1 MSKFAIVGIV
11 ILAIVMIFLGLFAY
25 SYTHLGVG
33 LNDVEFQSIDWEPIS
48 WDVLLRAGLN
58 TLSGNWFDAA
68 FDLVQG
74 VNLNL
79 VIGLSNDGLLPVYIP
94 DLNYDV
100 LINGVPIGNGVSKI
114 NVIVNPG
121 ETKEI
126 IAFQNIQKSSM
137 APAAASIVNTEGV
150 MNVKVSGTAYFQLF
164 GWKIPVP
171 FDSEK
176 RISIYDEVRNKI
188 NAEIQKNIS
197 QKGPDALT
205 CGDGTHVEDGKCV
218 PDNIMEGVAGIFD
231 EIKKQIDD
239 LLK

>member
-1 MSKFAIVGIV
+1 MNKFSIAGMAILAMIGIV
-11 ILAIVMIFLGLFAY
+11 LGLFAY
-25 SYTHLGVG
+25 SYTQLDVS

-48 WDVLLRAGLN
+48 WEELLGAGLN
-58 TLSGNWFDAA
+58 TLSGNWFGAA
-68 FDLVQG
+68 FDLIQG
-74 VNLNL
+74 INLNL
-79 VIGLSNDGLLPVYIP
+79 IIGMSNDGLLPAYIP

-100 LINGVPIGNGVSKI
+100 LINGISIGSGVSKT

-126 IAFQNIQKSSM
+126 ISFQNIQKSSM
-137 APAAASIVNTEGV
+137 APAALSIINAEGA
-150 MNVKVSGTAYFQLF
+150 MSIKVKGTAYFQLA

-197 QKGPDALT
+197 QQDSDALT
-205 CGDGTHVEDGKCV
+205 CGDGTHVENGKCV
-218 PDNIMEGVAGIFD
+218 PDGIMEGVAGIFD

>member
-1 MSKFAIVGIV
+1 MNKFAIAVIA
-11 ILAIVMIFLGLFAY
+11 ILAMAVIVLGLFAY
-25 SYTHLGVG
+25 SYTQLGIS

-48 WDVLLRAGLN
+48 WEILLRAGLN
-58 TLSGNWFDAA
+58 TLSGNWFVAA
-68 FDLVQG
+68 FDLIQG

-79 VIGLSNDGLLPVYIP
+79 VIGMSNDGLLPVYIP

-100 LINGVPIGNGVSKI
+100 LINGIPIGSGVSKT

-126 IAFQNIQKSSM
+126 ISFQNIQKSDM
-137 APAAASIVNTEGV
+137 APAASSIINAEGS
-150 MNVKVSGTAYFQLF
+150 MIIKIKGTAHFQLF
-164 GWKIPVP
+164 GWKMPVP

-197 QKGPDALT
+197 QQVHDAVT
-205 CGDGTHVEDGKCV
+205 CGDGTHVENGKCV
-218 PDNIMEGVAGIFD
+218 PDSIIEGVAGIFD